1 MDIIKRNFFKLIRN
15 GAFGENNNIE
25 PMSNYKWKVLDKM
38 AQRHGVELVIKKAKG
53 SEELFGDI
61 LRVPDAGLSHMAN
74 SILNR
79 RLQKIRDN
87 EPTSPE
93 ASIETLNMLDIMVQ
107 TTEHLISQ
115 GLVLA
120 YIIKMGMFL
129 RMYGDRIDYVK
140 LENWLHRLGIS
151 KMAEIEGSILIYMF
165 GFEKDEIPF
174 VYRQIQFAYKLTMQ
188 TLAKPAQTDT
198 DDWKFT
204 QNDTIFVEN
213 NSKAMIETIKNCMR
227 YVPFAP
233 IEAVSCFIQRFTR
246 SISNLEE

>member
-15 GAFGENNNIE
+15 GAFGENNDIE
-25 PMSNYKWKVLDKM
+25 PMSNYKWKILDKM
-38 AQRHGVELVIKKAKG
+38 AQMHGVELVVKKAKG
-53 SEELFGDI
+53 HGEYMGDI
-61 LRVPDAGLSHMAN
+61 LRVPDAGLSRMSN
-74 SILNR
+74 SLLNR

-87 EPTSPE
+87 EPISPE

-107 TTEHLISQ
+107 TTECLISQ

-120 YIIKMGMFL
+120 YIVKTGIFL
-129 RMYGDRIDYVK
+129 RTYGDRIDYVK
-140 LENWLHRLGIS
+140 LEGWLHRLRLS
-151 KMAEIEGSILIYMF
+151 KMAEIEGCILIYMF

-174 VYRQIQFAYKLTMQ
+174 VYKQVPFAYKLTMK
-188 TLAKPAQTDT
+188 TIVKPARIDT
-198 DDWKFT
+198 DEWIFT

-227 YVPFAP
+227 FVPFAP
-233 IEAVSCFIQRFTR
+233 VEAISCFIQRFTR